1 MDKSLGQ
8 AGPGGEVKHRIDA
21 AAWALFLIWVGV
33 AILANVGWGW
43 FLFGIG
49 AVILAAQVAVRVVG
63 EKIERFWFFCGAVFL
78 AAGVWEILGL
88 TWPLAPL
95 LMILLGVGV
104 LWRTFFRNPA
114 STV

>member
-1 MDKSLGQ
+1 MNKSSSALGQ
-8 AGPGGEVKHRIDA
+8 VGPSGDVKHRIDA

-49 AVILAAQVAVRVVG
+49 AVILAAQVALRVVG
-63 EKIERFWFFCGAVFL
+63 EKIDGLWSVCGAVFL
-78 AAGVWEILGL
+78 AAGVWETLGL

-95 LMILLGVGV
+95 LIILLGVGV
-104 LWRTFFRNPA
+104 LWRTFFSNPA
-114 STV
+114 